1 MTLQSY
7 GIVNKPL
14 KIVLNQLLR
23 KKESLVLNN
32 LESDFELFFG
42 FKINLS
48 RFKVQKF
55 QARAFTLLA
64 ASFSQYFPSASIL
77 CISNVFGRV
86 NLFDQ
91 NAFME
96 CCIFFASLRG

>member
-1 MTLQSY
+1 M
-7 GIVNKPL
+7 
-14 KIVLNQLLR
+14 
-23 KKESLVLNN
+23 ESLINLLKLYKSVAKEKGLFSSKYYLVNN

-48 RFKVQKF
+48 LFKVQKF